1 MHRPDGAHARKLIK
15 GGAMTSRPSPL
26 TLAGCKAALALL
38 AMPAVAAPVVAPEF
52 AGVYTIQSLGAVPGL
67 PAAYGGLTFIDADTL
82 LIGGRAN
89 EAEGLLY
96 TIDVVRDGDGHVAGF
111 SGVATAFGSVGEFND
126 GGVVFGPG
134 GVLFTTRWPTNEL
147 GQTRPSETDEAR
159 IIDLGAFG
167 VAPSPGGM
175 TFVPAGLPGAGE
187 LKIASWDTGDWYTL
201 AFAAAGDGTYDI
213 LSATAGPVLPGGPEG
228 IAYVPTGSPLFLDP
242 SVLISEFSAGNVAVY
257 EVDADGN
264 PLIASRRDFVIG
276 LVGAE
281 GALVDPV
288 TGDFLFST
296 FGVAAGDEVLRVQG
310 FVPPPPVP
318 EPGLLLLMGLGLGSL
333 ALARRPGVRR
343 TAPRGSLS
351 PASPDR

>member
-1 MHRPDGAHARKLIK
+1 M
-15 GGAMTSRPSPL
+15 
-26 TLAGCKAALALL
+26 LAGCRTALVLFT
-38 AMPAVAAPVVAPEF
+38 MPAWAVPVVAPEF

-67 PAAYGGLTFIDADTL
+67 PTAYGGLTFIDDDTL

-89 EAEGLLY
+89 EAEGRLY
-96 TIDVVRDGDGHVAGF
+96 TIGVTRDGDGHVVGF
-111 SGVATAFGSVGEFND
+111 TGTATVFGAVGEFND

-159 IIDLGAFG
+159 IDDLAAFG
-167 VAPSPGGM
+167 VAASPGGM
-175 TFVPAGLPGAGE
+175 TFVPGGLPGAGE
-187 LKIASWDTGDWYTL
+187 LKIATWDTGDWYTL
-201 AFAAAGDGTYDI
+201 AFVSAGDGTYDI
-213 LSATAGPVLPGGPEG
+213 LSATAGPILPGGPEG
-228 IAYVPTGSPLFLDP
+228 IAYVPTGSPLFLNP

-257 EVDADGN
+257 DVDANGD
-264 PLIASRRDFVIG
+264 PMIASRRDFVIG

-318 EPGLLLLMGLGLGSL
+318 EPGSLALLGLGLAGLGLS
-333 ALARRPGVRR
+333 RRRK
-343 TAPRGSLS
+343 A
-351 PASPDR
+351 

>member
-1 MHRPDGAHARKLIK
+1 MNKTSHRHL
-15 GGAMTSRPSPL
+15 
-26 TLAGCKAALALL
+26 LAGCNPALAGLALL
-38 AMPAVAAPVVAPEF
+38 ATPALAAPVVAPEF

-67 PAAYGGLTFIDADTL
+67 PSAYGGLTFIDDDTL

-96 TIDVVRDGDGHVAGF
+96 TIDVTRDGDGHVVGF
-111 SGVATAFGSVGEFND
+111 SGTASAFGTVGEFND

-147 GQTRPSETDEAR
+147 GQTRPSDTDEAR

-167 VAPSPGGM
+167 VAPSPGGL
-175 TFVPAGLPGAGE
+175 TFVPAGLPGAGD
-187 LKIASWDTGDWYTL
+187 LKIVTWDTGDWYTL
-201 AFAAAGDGTYDI
+201 AFAPAGDGTYDI
-213 LSATAGPVLPGGPEG
+213 LSATAGPILPGGPEG
-228 IAYVPTGSPLFLDP
+228 IAYVPTGSPLFLNP
-242 SVLISEFSAGNVAVY
+242 SLLISEFSDGNVAVY
-257 EVDADGN
+257 DVDASGN
-264 PLIASRRDFVIG
+264 PVVASRRNFVIG

-296 FGVAAGDEVLRVQG
+296 FGVQGGDELLRVQG

-318 EPGLLLLMGLGLGSL
+318 EPASLALLGLGLAGL
-333 ALARRPGVRR
+333 GLARRR
-343 TAPRGSLS
+343 A
-351 PASPDR
+351 A